1 MTQVSMES
9 KLLELMRQMSEGAH
23 TEEIAGRLGIM
34 RHTAAKY
41 LEILRAK
48 GLVRCR
54 KVGNAKLWQPMI
66 AGLAIRPLTIEDLPA
81 ILELQNQLQPM
92 EEEAR
97 TTFVQTLEY
106 HIEYGDAAL
115 RLGAELQ
122 GQLVGFILGEIRV
135 WEFGG
140 GEKTGWIKALMVAP
154 EYHRRGIGRQ
164 LGEALLEHF
173 RSRGIEH
180 VRTLVNWYAG
190 DLLAYFR
197 SLGFEVM
204 PMLPLERRMSGL
216 HSPGTHRSSAT
227 IDPSK
232 GENGGGSP

>member
-1 MTQVSMES
+1 MES
-9 KLLELMRQMSEGAH
+9 KLLELLRQMSEGAH
-23 TEEIAGRLGIM
+23 TEEIAAQMGIM

-54 KVGNAKLWQPMI
+54 KVGNAKLWQPIM
-66 AGLAIRPLTIEDLPA
+66 AGLAIRPLILEDLPA
-81 ILELQNQLQPM
+81 ILELQSQLQPM
-92 EEEAR
+92 GEAAR
-97 TTFVQTLEY
+97 RAFAQTIEY

-122 GQLVGFILGEIRV
+122 GQLVGFIVGEIRV
-135 WEFGG
+135 WEFGR
-140 GEKTGWIKALMVAP
+140 GEHTGWIKALMVAP
-154 EYHRRGIGRQ
+154 EYHRRGIGQQ

-204 PMLPLERRMSGL
+204 PMLPLERNLKGL
-216 HSPGTHRSSAT
+216 HS
-227 IDPSK
+227 SK
-232 GENGGGSP
+232 AEKTSVSKEAIEQKNGGGSR